1 MNLRLSGLWSSR
13 AKAVD
18 PNCVI
23 ALRSVPWEFEVC
35 CWNLYTKSDI
45 IELNKRVTRS
55 CDPMAVFGQSALIPF
70 VTAFT
75 HSEHIHIIV
84 LGCDTIPSSPTDREA
99 LLLAKTEVPLQAIRA
114 DHRSTAF

>member
-1 MNLRLSGLWSSR
+1 M
-13 AKAVD
+13 D

-55 CDPMAVFGQSALIPF
+55 CDPMAVFAQSALIPF

-75 HSEHIHIIV
+75 HSVHIF
-84 LGCDTIPSSPTDREA
+84 TS
-99 LLLAKTEVPLQAIRA
+99 
-114 DHRSTAF
+114 